1 MLTTH
6 DILWGIVFPA
16 VIAIVVMLI
25 SHWPIGNR
33 AAATQ
38 TWGPPLALAVGFIVT
53 FAGIAARPVLKPV
66 SVQGWLV
73 HLCAAAFVVGI
84 VATWR
89 SARRWIVPAIS
100 IVLLALATWMLQPA
114 HRRTVQFTAIVAA
127 IMIVWFSAVE

>member
-16 VIAIVVMLI
+16 VIAIVVMLM
-25 SHWPIGNR
+25 SHWPSGRR

-38 TWGPPLALAVGFIVT
+38 TWGPPLALTVGFIVAYT
-53 FAGIAARPVLKPV
+53 GIAAKPALRPV

-89 SARRWIVPAIS
+89 SGRRWIVPAI
-100 IVLLALATWMLQPA
+100 
-114 HRRTVQFTAIVAA
+114 
-127 IMIVWFSAVE
+127 